1 MQTDPC
7 IWAIHNRIKLM
18 GGTVFTL
25 DGCRY
30 IGEIMRDE
38 ARHIVV
44 MKGTQARITTL
55 FMLRAIHSLIYRKY
69 PKGVIY
75 YFPTEKDVEEF
86 SKTRFGPLIS
96 DNPCIRKVVNRTKTN
111 SVFIKRVGDAML
123 SLKGGSATR
132 DLEGKKDSG
141 AVRSTP
147 ADEVIRDERCSFNA
161 IIAKMTV
168 DRLLDS
174 DYKKEVDLGSPTVTD
189 FGTSKVFGKSDQKF
203 HLIKCEACGKY
214 TSAAEDFPNS
224 IKFKKDTS
232 HDRFIP
238 YMGCVKCDKEIYS
251 RNAVFV
257 PKCPDKYDS
266 AYPNEGMS
274 GYHVSYFSTAK
285 FDPSFL
291 MDRYDEAVSD
301 DSEMGGFYNTY
312 LGLPHSTAEERLE
325 RREVFDCCGD
335 DLMQT
340 SSTIG
345 TAMAADIMKM
355 NRVVIAEKKAN
366 GGGKIIYMARMH
378 GGFDALFDLAM
389 KFNVKSVVACLRPY
403 EEKFR
408 EFQARC
414 QKKGIT
420 AYGSQYATAKMVD
433 LFKDNDTSG
442 IYTLARTDI
451 MDKSQTWVRSGKL
464 EIPRNCDEVKVFV
477 KEVCNTVRYLD
488 IAKEGD
494 PPIARYKA
502 VGDGHEHYRHCLN
515 YLIFALMNLHDYQI
529 GPEPVFAGG
538 EQETY
543 NPLIWGL

>member
-203 HLIKCEACGKY
+203 HLIK
-214 TSAAEDFPNS
+214 
-224 IKFKKDTS
+224 
-232 HDRFIP
+232 
-238 YMGCVKCDKEIYS
+238 
-251 RNAVFV
+251 
-257 PKCPDKYDS
+257 
-266 AYPNEGMS
+266 
-274 GYHVSYFSTAK
+274 
-285 FDPSFL
+285 
-291 MDRYDEAVSD
+291 
-301 DSEMGGFYNTY
+301 
-312 LGLPHSTAEERLE
+312 
-325 RREVFDCCGD
+325 
-335 DLMQT
+335 
-340 SSTIG
+340 
-345 TAMAADIMKM
+345 
-355 NRVVIAEKKAN
+355 
-366 GGGKIIYMARMH
+366 
-378 GGFDALFDLAM
+378 
-389 KFNVKSVVACLRPY
+389 
-403 EEKFR
+403 
-408 EFQARC
+408 
-414 QKKGIT
+414 
-420 AYGSQYATAKMVD
+420 
-433 LFKDNDTSG
+433 
-442 IYTLARTDI
+442 
-451 MDKSQTWVRSGKL
+451 
-464 EIPRNCDEVKVFV
+464 
-477 KEVCNTVRYLD
+477 
-488 IAKEGD
+488 
-494 PPIARYKA
+494 
-502 VGDGHEHYRHCLN
+502 
-515 YLIFALMNLHDYQI
+515 
-529 GPEPVFAGG
+529 
-538 EQETY
+538 
-543 NPLIWGL
+543 